1 MERLKATG
9 TPEELQTVSQIIDHF
24 TFRNHICIRMEVL
37 SDNFLSILDRRAYH
51 GLNIKLI
58 QSVTKQLVQ
67 ALCLF
72 QRAGIVH
79 LDIKPENIVLA
90 DLYSPNVKVIDFGS
104 SRLIGTPIAHYY
116 VQSRWYR
123 APEAV
128 LRLSAGFEADMWSL
142 GLTVAELFLAM
153 PLFPAPNEFQLI
165 AAIAEKLGPIP
176 RYMIEQSPRKE
187 QLFDRT
193 GAIKTPQQMCRENGI
208 TYEPVEEYYT
218 HEILRDCVFE
228 YTPGMGESRPDFAAE
243 RARRSLFADFVE
255 ATMKVDPR
263 QRITA
268 IDAMSHPFL
277 TEQFDARS
285 DTTPA

>member
-9 TPEELQTVSQIIDHF
+9 TPGELATVSQIIDHF
-24 TFRNHICIRMEVL
+24 TFHNHLCIRMEVL
-37 SDNFLSILDRRAYH
+37 SDNFLSVLDRRAYH
-51 GLNIKLI
+51 GLGIKLI
-58 QSVTKQLVQ
+58 QSVAKQLVQ

-72 QRAGIVH
+72 QRAEIAH

-90 DLYSPNVKVIDFGS
+90 DLYSQDVKVIDFGS
-104 SRLIGTPIAHYY
+104 SRPIGTPIKHYY

-123 APEAV
+123 APEVV
-128 LRLSAGFEADMWSL
+128 LHLSAGFEADMWSL

-165 AAIAEKLGPIP
+165 CAIAEKLGPIP

-187 QLFDRT
+187 ELFDRT
-193 GAIKTPQQMCRENGI
+193 GALKSPQQMCRENGI
-208 TYEPVEEYYT
+208 RFDPVEDYYT

-228 YTPGMGESRPDFAAE
+228 YTPGMGDNRMDFTAE

-277 TEQFDARS
+277 TATF
-285 DTTPA
+285 